1 MAKKI
6 ELIFKNELGRNVTLS
21 LDTPIEPVD
30 PVQVAA
36 VMDQVIAEDAFVSSG
51 GSLVSKYAARVV
63 ERNVADIEI

>member
-30 PVQVAA
+30 PVQVAL
-36 VMDQVIAEDAFVSSG
+36 VMDQVITNNAFISTG